1 MTSSYSLDLR
11 VRVVAKYDEGFSY
24 DDVAEMFS
32 VHPRTVRRW
41 VKLRDAEGHLDN
53 KPHGGGPRATL
64 DEAGRAE
71 LRRLHEADNDAYL
84 HELAERLSAYLG
96 KPVSVGIIGRELAKM
111 GITRK
116 KNASKRRS
124 RTRQKFKPPGPSSST

>member
-1 MTSSYSLDLR
+1 MSSSYSLDLR
-11 VRVVAKYDEGFSY
+11 VRVVAKYDEGFTY

-53 KPHGGGPRATL
+53 KAHGGGPSPTL

-71 LRRLHEADNDAYL
+71 LRRLHEADEDAYL
-84 HELAERLSAYLG
+84 YELSERLSASLG
-96 KPVSVGIIGRELAKM
+96 KPVSEGIVGRELAKM

-116 KNASKRRS
+116 KNGLKQRSKTPRKS
-124 RTRQKFKPPGPSSST
+124 KPSGPSSSS